1 MVHRNDMPRGV
12 TMAGALWAAAEP
24 NAFSLVFLTIDY
36 PDPVRIKASGVGIG
50 IRYLSVM
57 V

>member
-50 IRYLSVM
+50 IRYLSV
-57 V
+57 